1 MKKHVLAILLATAVA
16 GGLAACNK
24 GADTAAGGEGK
35 GDVIRIASGSPL
47 SGGQASAGKDF
58 ANGALLAVEEI
69 NAAGGVDVGG
79 KKYTLQLVSED
90 DAGDP
95 KTGATVTQKTA
106 DDAAIVAVVGHYNSG
121 VTLVASPIY
130 ANAGIPSLTVSTNPD
145 VILKAPK
152 LPDGGTAVFRINAHD
167 GKQGPALAT
176 FAHSKGVKKLAV
188 LDDATAYGKGLAD
201 QVAKKAQELG
211 IDTSLREA
219 ASDKTTDFKALLTKA
234 KAAGVD
240 GIMWGGYDDTGAIL
254 TKQARELGMTALILM
269 PDTACTDNYIK
280 LAGAAAEGAICSS
293 TSVPLGK
300 LNGGGNFKTNY
311 EKRFAGQTVQAYSP
325 LTYDAVY
332 VLADAIKQA
341 GSTDKAKIAAAIP
354 KVTHSGLTGAMA
366 FDADGERKDDEIA
379 ILEEKGGKF
388 DVIEMVK

>member
-95 KTGATVTQKTA
+95 KTGATVAQKTA

-130 ANAGIPSLTVSTNPD
+130 ANAGIP
-145 VILKAPK
+145 
-152 LPDGGTAVFRINAHD
+152 
-167 GKQGPALAT
+167 
-176 FAHSKGVKKLAV
+176 
-188 LDDATAYGKGLAD
+188 
-201 QVAKKAQELG
+201 
-211 IDTSLREA
+211 
-219 ASDKTTDFKALLTKA
+219 
-234 KAAGVD
+234 
-240 GIMWGGYDDTGAIL
+240 
-254 TKQARELGMTALILM
+254 
-269 PDTACTDNYIK
+269 
-280 LAGAAAEGAICSS
+280 
-293 TSVPLGK
+293 
-300 LNGGGNFKTNY
+300 
-311 EKRFAGQTVQAYSP
+311 
-325 LTYDAVY
+325 
-332 VLADAIKQA
+332 
-341 GSTDKAKIAAAIP
+341 
-354 KVTHSGLTGAMA
+354 
-366 FDADGERKDDEIA
+366 
-379 ILEEKGGKF
+379 
-388 DVIEMVK
+388 